1 MDAAEMV
8 HPNPG
13 AARAELHC
21 PRRESADTHLRL
33 AYSLPFNDCPQLALT
48 QPHSAAVAAQFVT
61 TLIGRCAEV

>member
-13 AARAELHC
+13 AGRAELQS
-21 PRRESADTHLRL
+21 PRGEFTDTHLRL

-48 QPHSAAVAAQFVT
+48 QPHSGAVAAQFVT